1 MTGTRTRAGGTTT
14 HRANRYTITAV
25 RRTRDY
31 SLFINSTG
39 PRGDLC
45 DQRIEAVPSIV
56 VRRGDSYS
64 SDVGDLADA
73 QHGSDGP
80 PCRG

>member
-1 MTGTRTRAGGTTT
+1 MTSLQTASTVWNESGAVTGTRTRAGGTTT

-25 RRTRDY
+25 CRTRGH

-39 PRGDLC
+39 APGDLR

-56 VRRGDSYS
+56 VCHGDCY
-64 SDVGDLADA
+64 
-73 QHGSDGP
+73 
-80 PCRG
+80 